1 MYAGKVTFL
10 TALSA
15 LHGDSFHVARFV
27 HKCGNWV
34 KGGEARAG
42 GWGPWRSNFPQIS
55 NKICNYSE
63 CVISPGAKHK
73 LSTKLHTIWS
83 HVLDRSAKV
92 LNKLIIPLSQ
102 YCTHSFNIDDGALA
116 KYNVQLSVSY

>member
-34 KGGEARAG
+34 KGGGRHVQEG
-42 GWGPWRSNFPQIS
+42 GAHGGPTFGKFQ
-55 NKICNYSE
+55 
-63 CVISPGAKHK
+63 
-73 LSTKLHTIWS
+73 TKSATI
-83 HVLDRSAKV
+83 
-92 LNKLIIPLSQ
+92 Q
-102 YCTHSFNIDDGALA
+102 
-116 KYNVQLSVSY
+116 NV